1 MTASHLHS
9 TVHCWQWMHVFYKR
23 KWSLLISLYK
33 YTACVLPY
41 LLLFFR
47 DTAYWAGSVKM
58 NCCYFMQAVQ
68 TKGMQNVERKYLD
81 VSNSNFSNHPLIND
95 NTSSNY
101 MKRNKDSWKDS
112 QFTSR

>member
-1 MTASHLHS
+1 
-9 TVHCWQWMHVFYKR
+9 
-23 KWSLLISLYK
+23 
-33 YTACVLPY
+33 
-41 LLLFFR
+41 
-47 DTAYWAGSVKM
+47 
-58 NCCYFMQAVQ
+58 MQAVQ